1 MTPDY
6 ERAEMAAN
14 LFAAECSYALVF
26 ERSGNR
32 WKKAAGQSHEKAIL
46 HLTSAAAA
54 MGFVLA
60 PMMPEQPAPDDL
72 RAAYDREVLE

>member
-6 ERAEMAAN
+6 ERAKYAADR
-14 LFAAECSYALVF
+14 LSAACDLQTLSPSKYYAD
-26 ERSGNR
+26 RA
-32 WKKAAGQSHEKAIL
+32 KL

-60 PMMPEQPAPDDL
+60 PMMPDQPAPDDL